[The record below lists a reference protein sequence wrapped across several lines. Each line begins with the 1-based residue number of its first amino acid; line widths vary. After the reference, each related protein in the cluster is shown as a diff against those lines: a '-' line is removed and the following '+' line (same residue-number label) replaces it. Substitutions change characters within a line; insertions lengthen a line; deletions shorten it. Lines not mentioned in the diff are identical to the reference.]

1 MDNKFVISK
10 NDIEML
16 LAEEFH
22 DPEIILIS
30 EHPNAKLRQCLISN
44 IDRSVAD
51 SFSDAYG
58 DNHFIDRAYEISN
71 KALTFPEQKDGA
83 FLSYQGVW
91 YSLLRHAHAGN

>member
-10 NDIEML
+10 NDIKML

-44 IDRSVAD
+44 IDRSEADGTVYCDMLTLETDAQVAEATTPAGRLLV
-51 SFSDAYG
+51 S
-58 DNHFIDRAYEISN
+58 ISEHH
-71 KALTFPEQKDGA
+71 AVYTGGQDFP
-83 FLSYQGVW
+83 
-91 YSLLRHAHAGN
+91 